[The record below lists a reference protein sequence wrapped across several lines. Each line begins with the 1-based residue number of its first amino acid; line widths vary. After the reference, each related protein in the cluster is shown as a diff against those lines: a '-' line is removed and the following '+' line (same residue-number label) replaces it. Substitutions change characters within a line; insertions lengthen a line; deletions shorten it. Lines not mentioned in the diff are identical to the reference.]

1 MIGFWC
7 KISIELIWVAKYG
20 KMGEN
25 QHFWSFPKT
34 CTGTEQSGTSTVWV
48 MVDFAQPVP
57 VQVRAVPVHLA
68 LF

>member
-20 KMGEN
+20 KMGEK

-34 CTGTEQSGTSTVWV
+34 CTGTEQSGTGTV
-48 MVDFAQPVP
+48 
-57 VQVRAVPVHLA
+57 
-68 LF
+68 